1 MKLRIVFSLI
11 VILTLSACS
20 TEAEK
25 TLNDATKSVTDQVS
39 NLRDKDEPHVLSVKN
54 GYLEDYADK
63 SIGEAFEKFFGEPT
77 WKYFKSDTGKDV
89 VEFTGFLVY
98 QEAEVKARMQF
109 LLNEDNTFEIGALA
123 FNDVPQNQLTT
134 NAVITSVFEDQQYQE

>member
-1 MKLRIVFSLI
+1 MKLRIVFSLT

-25 TLNDATKSVTDQVS
+25 TINDVTKNVTDQVS

-54 GYLEDYADK
+54 GHLDEYTDQT
-63 SIGEAFEKFFGEPT
+63 IGEAFEVFFGEPT
-77 WKYFKSDTGKDV
+77 WKYFKSDTQKDV
-89 VEFTGFLVY
+89 VEFTGFLEY
-98 QEAEVKARMQF
+98 QGTEVKARMQF
-109 LLNEDNTFEIGALA
+109 LLNEDDTFEVGAVS

-134 NAVITSVFEDQQYQE
+134 NSLLSTVFEDQGN